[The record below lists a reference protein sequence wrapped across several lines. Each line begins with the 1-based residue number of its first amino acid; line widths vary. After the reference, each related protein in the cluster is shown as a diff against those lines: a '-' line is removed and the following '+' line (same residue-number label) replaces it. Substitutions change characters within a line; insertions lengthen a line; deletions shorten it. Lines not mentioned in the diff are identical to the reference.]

1 MSNSDTPASFDP
13 MKLWRDWFVK
23 NERDW
28 SEAMTRMIKDDTVS
42 QGLGTEFNASLVQQQ
57 AMKRNMADFMANMN
71 LPTRDDLTAMG
82 ERIGQLEDAVARIEA
97 LLVRLGPAA
106 AATPSPKPSRTRK
119 PASKTQPAHRHD
131 AE

>member
-82 ERIGQLEDAVARIEA
+82 ERLGQLEDAVARIEA

-119 PASKTQPAHRHD
+119 PASKTQPANRHD